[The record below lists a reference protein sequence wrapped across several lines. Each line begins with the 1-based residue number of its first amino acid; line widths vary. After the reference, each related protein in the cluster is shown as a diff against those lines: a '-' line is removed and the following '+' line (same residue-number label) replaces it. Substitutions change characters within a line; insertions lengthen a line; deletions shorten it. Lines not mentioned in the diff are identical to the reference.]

1 MPGTQEG
8 DGRNRTCHLGRT
20 CSKNNPNSPE
30 SPAHI
35 VQKLDTRYTYEK
47 IIMWSG
53 RSVEFL
59 PDKYSMPYSFFFCK
73 FCESFFGSFAV
84 LLFPF
89 FCSHFFVV
97 RSYPNLPE
105 KLRALLIFLHKK
117 NRLSLQQQTV
127 SVPMRLLLVFF
138 LPFRPKVFS
147 HSLPEGILQ
156 ILFYLRFSSF

>member
-1 MPGTQEG
+1 MLDFYKTKPAAITATGPAKQRKVQILVRMPGTQEG

-30 SPAHI
+30 SPVHI
-35 VQKLDTRYTYEK
+35 VQKLNTRYTYEK

-84 LLFPF
+84 LLFTF
-89 FCSHFFVV
+89 FVTIFCSSF
-97 RSYPNLPE
+97 LPPVCQ
-105 KLRALLIFLHKK
+105 IFLK
-117 NRLSLQQQTV
+117 NCE
-127 SVPMRLLLVFF
+127 
-138 LPFRPKVFS
+138 
-147 HSLPEGILQ
+147 H
-156 ILFYLRFSSF
+156 Y